1 MFGYININRKELTDE
16 NKKAYQA
23 YYCGLCRR
31 LKATCGT
38 RGQMLLNYDM
48 TFLVVLL
55 TGLYEFADE
64 SMEITC
70 ALHPTRRQSVR
81 LNQATDYAADMNLIL
96 AYHNMIDDWRD
107 DRAFVKKAFVKMLD
121 RDYARVMEKYPR
133 RAGAVEMFMKKTVEI
148 EQSRERNLDAVAGL
162 TGEMLGEVFC
172 WKEDEWADEL
182 RTLGFYMGKF
192 IYLMDAYEDYDTD
205 LQRNAYNPLVNLN
218 RESGQD
224 FDTLCRLLLTSMM
237 SECAKSF
244 ERLPILLHADILRN
258 VLYSGVWSRFEYLQ
272 LRKQRAEEKAKKKM
286 RKQGGLRL

>member
-286 RKQGGLRL
+286 RKQ

>member
-133 RAGAVEMFMKKTVEI
+133 QAVAVEMFMKKTVEI

-286 RKQGGLRL
+286 RKQ

>member
-133 RAGAVEMFMKKTVEI
+133 QAGAVEMFMKKTVEI

-272 LRKQRAEEKAKKKM
+272 LRKRRAEEKAKKKM
-286 RKQGGLRL
+286 RKQ

>member
-121 RDYARVMEKYPR
+121 RDYARVMEKDPR
-133 RAGAVEMFMKKTVEI
+133 QAGAVEMFMKKTVEI

-224 FDTLCRLLLTSMM
+224 
-237 SECAKSF
+237 
-244 ERLPILLHADILRN
+244 ADQHDVR
-258 VLYSGVWSRFEYLQ
+258 
-272 LRKQRAEEKAKKKM
+272 M
-286 RKQGGLRL
+286 RQVF

>member
-133 RAGAVEMFMKKTVEI
+133 QAGAVEMFMKKTVEI

-224 FDTLCRLLLTSMM
+224 FDTLCRLLLTSMV

-286 RKQGGLRL
+286 RKQ